1 MPTVKDLKGEL
12 ENLGLATDGKKSELE
27 KRLKKH
33 KAALTPLLLT
43 STSSR
48 TLTAVV
54 EDRGFAG
61 GGWTKEELQGRTV
74 PELRKMYQG
83 KTGEDAP
90 KQFRKKATLVEELLR
105 LQTAASASASA
116 SASAPAPAAAAP
128 AAGAAAPPAK
138 RRRVEQPPAA
148 EPAAAAPAAAASASA
163 SASAPATAAPA
174 PGAAAAATAA
184 AAGGGGGGGGSG
196 SGSAATAI
204 RRTYDTLLSSMA
216 AVAETALLQ
225 SNADGGGDADPALEA
240 AQSALINA
248 IGAFGTACDA
258 AHVALLRGDDDVEGG
273 RGSIKII

>member
-12 ENLGLATDGKKSELE
+12 KNLGLATDGKKSELE

-105 LQTAASASASA
+105 LQTAASA

-273 RGSIKII
+273 RGDRLK

>member
-1 MPTVKDLKGEL
+1 MRT
-12 ENLGLATDGKKSELE
+12 SS
-27 KRLKKH
+27 
-33 KAALTPLLLT
+33 TPLGKSL
-43 STSSR
+43 SHQQSS
-48 TLTAVV
+48 A
-54 EDRGFAG
+54 
-61 GGWTKEELQGRTV
+61 
-74 PELRKMYQG
+74 
-83 KTGEDAP
+83 
-90 KQFRKKATLVEELLR
+90 
-105 LQTAASASASA
+105 
-116 SASAPAPAAAAP
+116 
-128 AAGAAAPPAK
+128 
-138 RRRVEQPPAA
+138 RR
-148 EPAAAAPAAAASASA
+148 
-163 SASAPATAAPA
+163 
-174 PGAAAAATAA
+174 AAAAATAA